1 MLQQSPLPDDVF
13 QAITE
18 LRRFFKGEVMEH
30 CEDYDQGVNA
40 LDVAAMQIAHA
51 GINIEMGALLL
62 WPFFVPE
69 SVVSDIKMR
78 KPHAL
83 IMLAYYAVFLHSQ
96 DTTFWFL
103 KGWGRQLLVQ
113 ICQEIQNEEKFK
125 QVLIWPK
132 KQISP

>member
-18 LRRFFKGEVMEH
+18 LRRFLKGEVIEH

-40 LDVAAMQIAHA
+40 FDVAAMQIAHA

-69 SVVSDIKMR
+69 SVVRDIRMR

-83 IMLAYYAVFLHSQ
+83 TMLAYYAVFLHSQ
-96 DTTFWFL
+96 DAAFWFL
-103 KGWGRQLLVQ
+103 KGWGRQLLAQ
-113 ICQEIQNEEKFK
+113 ICEEIQDQQKFEL
-125 QVLIWPK
+125 VLSWPK
-132 KQISP
+132 QQIGP